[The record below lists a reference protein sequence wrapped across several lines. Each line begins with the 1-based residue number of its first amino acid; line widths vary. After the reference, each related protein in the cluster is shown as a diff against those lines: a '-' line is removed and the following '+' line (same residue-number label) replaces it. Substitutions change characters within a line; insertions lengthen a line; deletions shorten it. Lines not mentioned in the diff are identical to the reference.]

1 MNRASDMI
9 DWNLT
14 QADDRIVIAIREAIR
29 DNHVQPVRLARGE
42 PARLTD
48 TANWRMTGAL

>member
-1 MNRASDMI
+1 MNRASHII

-14 QADDRIVIAIREAIR
+14 EADDRTVIAIREAIR

-48 TANWRMTGAL
+48 AASWRMAGAL